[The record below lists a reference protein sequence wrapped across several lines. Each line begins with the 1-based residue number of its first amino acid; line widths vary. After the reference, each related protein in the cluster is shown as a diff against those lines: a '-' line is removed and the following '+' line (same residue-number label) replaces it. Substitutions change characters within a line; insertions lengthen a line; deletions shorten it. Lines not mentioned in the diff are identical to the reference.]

1 MEALD
6 RIGPTARGFAI
17 LILIAAAITAAGAQA
32 TLERV
37 LEILGIVF
45 LIVILYVVFRLWRSR
60 REEIS
65 MWSKRSQMVLYGAGI
80 VAVGNV
86 AAAFVPVLDYPET
99 GLEIVIFFAV
109 FGLCGFAMYRVWKD
123 EHSYGYY

>member
-6 RIGPTARGFAI
+6 RIGPSARGFAI
-17 LILIAAAITAAGAQA
+17 LILIAAVITAAGASA
-32 TLERV
+32 SLVWILR
-37 LEILGIVF
+37 ILGIVF
-45 LIVILYVVFRLWRSR
+45 LIVIIYVVFRLWRSR

-65 MWSKRSQMVLYGAGI
+65 MWSRRAQTVFYGAGF
-80 VAVGNV
+80 VAIGNL
-86 AAAFVPVLDYPET
+86 AASFVPVLDYPES